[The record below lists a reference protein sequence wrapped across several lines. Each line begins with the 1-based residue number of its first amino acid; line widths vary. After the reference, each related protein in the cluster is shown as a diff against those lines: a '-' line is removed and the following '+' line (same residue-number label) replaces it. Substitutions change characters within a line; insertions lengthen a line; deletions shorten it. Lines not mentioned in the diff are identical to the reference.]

1 MRDAARRSPSFY
13 LSIYS
18 CACATIALKAPYAS
32 SASAVFMLRLK
43 SGTCFLLL
51 TSPYSVNWLTCV
63 ESKPHVA
70 GQSHPSGWL
79 AEVGRGW
86 PEPWSS
92 LRRGVI

>member
-1 MRDAARRSPSFY
+1 M
-13 LSIYS
+13 
-18 CACATIALKAPYAS
+18 ALKAPYAS

-63 ESKPHVA
+63 EIKPHVA

-79 AEVGRGW
+79 AEAAQSLDLLRTTAQCLGQ
-86 PEPWSS
+86 PE
-92 LRRGVI
+92 LGVIWH